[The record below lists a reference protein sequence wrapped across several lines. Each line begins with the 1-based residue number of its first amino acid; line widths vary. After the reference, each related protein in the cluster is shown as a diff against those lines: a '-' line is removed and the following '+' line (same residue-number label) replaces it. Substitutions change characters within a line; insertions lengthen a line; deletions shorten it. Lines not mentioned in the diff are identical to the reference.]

1 MLIGQRFAETQ
12 LARAIALNR
21 VGHAYLFLG
30 PAGAGKS
37 TAARLFA
44 QAMNC
49 ERQPAVSGTS
59 EGVERQALSL
69 EPEGF
74 PSPISH
80 LPSPIS
86 LTLAPCGQCQS
97 CKRILAST
105 HPEVMEVRPESKSG
119 QNITVDQ
126 AREIRRNAALRPKLG
141 QRRIYLIPNAEAFN
155 EESANALLK
164 TLEEPSEFVTLI
176 LCAPNPSQ
184 VLPTIRSRC
193 QLVRFGLSPVQEIE
207 TALTTGGTTPEI
219 ARALARA
226 SGGRPGVAL
235 SWAKSPLVLK
245 QRQAV
250 LDVFAAAVTLQGEAD
265 RDPSVGAHS
274 LRLAERLRALVGDGE
289 DEEGPARP
297 AKMLHSSNLETALT
311 FLRDLLV
318 LTEGADPSLVQ
329 NQDRLPELLALTR
342 NTGPERV
349 LDDLRG
355 VREAQQ
361 LLERNV
367 QPQLVM
373 ERMFWALICG
383 SVPVVGRLFEEAYS

>member
-1 MLIGQRFAETQ
+1 VTAHPIHLIGQRFAETQ
-12 LARAIALNR
+12 LARSIALNR

-30 PAGAGKS
+30 PAGSGKS

-49 ERQPAVSGTS
+49 ERQPSVQKDEDGRMKDES
-59 EGVERQALSL
+59 
-69 EPEGF
+69 EPEIH
-74 PSPISH
+74 PSSFTLQP
-80 LPSPIS
+80 LR
-86 LTLAPCGQCQS
+86 LAPCGQCQS
-97 CKRILAST
+97 CKRILAAT
-105 HPEVMEVRPESKSG
+105 HPEVMEIRPESKSG

-141 QRRIYLIPNAEAFN
+141 KRRIYLIPNAEAFN

-193 QLVRFGLSPVQEIE
+193 QLVRFGLAPVQEIE
-207 TALTTGGTTPEI
+207 LALTTGGTTPEI

-250 LDVFAAAVTLQGEAD
+250 LDVFAAAVALQQEAA

-274 LRLAERLRALVGDGE
+274 LRLAERLRALVGEADE
-289 DEEGPARP
+289 EEGPARP

-329 NQDRLPELLALTR
+329 NQDRLPELLGLVR
-342 NTGPERV
+342 NTHPVRV
-349 LDDLRG
+349 LDDLRS

-373 ERMFWALICG
+373 ERMFWALISG
-383 SVPVVGRLFEEAYS
+383 AIPVAGRLFEEAYA

>member
-1 MLIGQRFAETQ
+1 MLIGQRFAENQ
-12 LARAIALNR
+12 LARAVAANR

-30 PAGAGKS
+30 PAGSGKS

-49 ERQPAVSGTS
+49 ERQPAVSVEPQAS
-59 EGVERQALSL
+59 GVQS
-69 EPEGF
+69 GD
-74 PSPISH
+74 PSPDAQGST
-80 LPSPIS
+80 LNAP
-86 LTLAPCGQCQS
+86 LKLAPCGQCQS
-97 CKRILAST
+97 CKRIAAGT

-126 AREIRRNAALRPKLG
+126 SREIRRNASLRPKLG
-141 QRRIYLIPNAEAFN
+141 RRRIYLIPNAEAFN

-193 QLVRFGLSPVQEIE
+193 QLVRFGLAPAAEIE
-207 TALTTGGTTPEI
+207 VALTSGGTTPEI

-235 SWAKSPLVLK
+235 SWARSPLVLK

-250 LDVFAAAVTLQGEAD
+250 LDVFARALALQQEAT
-265 RDPSVGAHS
+265 RDPSVGAQS
-274 LRLAERLRALVGDGE
+274 LRLAELLRGLVGEGE
-289 DEEGPARP
+289 EEEGPARP
-297 AKMLHSSNLETALT
+297 AKFQHSGNLETALT
-311 FLRDLLV
+311 YFRDLLI
-318 LTEGADPSLVQ
+318 LTEGAEPTLAQ
-329 NQDRLPELLALTR
+329 NQDRLPELLELARHTD
-342 NTGPERV
+342 PERV
-349 LDDLRG
+349 LDDLRS

-361 LLERNV
+361 LLDRNV
-367 QPQLVM
+367 QPQLVL
-373 ERMFWALICG
+373 ERLFWALISG
-383 SVPVVGRLFEEAYS
+383 PVPATAQLFEETYA